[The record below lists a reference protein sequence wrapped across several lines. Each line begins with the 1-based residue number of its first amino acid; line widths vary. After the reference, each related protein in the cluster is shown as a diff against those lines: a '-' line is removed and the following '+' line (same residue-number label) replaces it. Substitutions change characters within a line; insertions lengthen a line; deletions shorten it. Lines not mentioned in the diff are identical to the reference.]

1 MSFITN
7 IVKVIINP
15 AIQVILAVAVLYFL
29 WGVWTFVKN
38 SNSPEGRED
47 GARHIGYGL
56 IGIFVMI
63 SVFGIM
69 AFIQNAFNLH

>member
-1 MSFITN
+1 MALLTAIITT
-7 IVKVIINP
+7 VINP
-15 AIQVILAVAVLYFL
+15 AIGVILGLAVLYFI
-29 WGVWTFVKN
+29 WGVWKFVRN
-38 SNSPEGRED
+38 ADSPDGRQD

-69 AFIQNAFNLH
+69 NLIVNSFH